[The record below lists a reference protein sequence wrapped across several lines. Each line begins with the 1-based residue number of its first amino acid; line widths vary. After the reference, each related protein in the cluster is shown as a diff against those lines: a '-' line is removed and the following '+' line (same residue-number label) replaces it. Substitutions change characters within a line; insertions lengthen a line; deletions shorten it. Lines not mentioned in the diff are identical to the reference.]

1 MKKVLAT
8 IGIGNASVDTVLP
21 STTVRPGESVE
32 AEVRMQGGN
41 AEQDVSRIEL
51 EVETRFLTDDGY
63 RDGTVGR
70 MHLSDGFTLD
80 PDEERVETTTIEVPW
95 DTPVTVGSVDVWVET
110 ELDVTGVDPE
120 DVDYL
125 DVQPTARLQAVFD
138 ALEELGLSLYQS
150 ECSRDPYSRYG
161 GGIVQEFEFRPSG
174 GPFAG
179 DLDELEVVARE
190 SAEELVVYLEVD
202 RRGGLLS
209 EMADTDES
217 HTSLTVTST
226 DPTVVREDLRRVVE
240 KYV

>member
-32 AEVRMQGGN
+32 AEVRMQGGD

-51 EVETRFLTDDGY
+51 EVETKFLTDDGY

-70 MHLSDGFTLD
+70 MHLSDGFTLA
-80 PDEERVETTTIEVPW
+80 PDEERVETTTIDIPW
-95 DTPVTVGSVDVWVET
+95 STPVTVGNVDVWVET

-120 DVDYL
+120 DEDYL
-125 DVQPTARLQAVFD
+125 DVQPTERLQAVFD
-138 ALEELGLSLYQS
+138 ALEELGLSLYKS
-150 ECSRDPYSRYG
+150 ECSRDSYSRYG

-174 GPFAG
+174 GTFAG
-179 DLDELEVVARE
+179 DLDEIEVVARE
-190 SAEELVVYLEVD
+190 TADELVVYLEVD

-209 EMADTDES
+209 EMAETDES
-217 HTSLTVTST
+217 HTSLTVTSA
-226 DPTVVREDLRRVVE
+226 DPATVREDLRRVIE

>member
-32 AEVRMQGGN
+32 AEVRMEGGN

-70 MHLSDGFTLD
+70 MHLSDGFTLE
-80 PDEERVETTTIEVPW
+80 PEEERVETTTIEIPW
-95 DTPVTVGSVDVWVET
+95 STPVTVGNVDVWVET

-120 DVDYL
+120 DRDHLEVE
-125 DVQPTARLQAVFD
+125 PTERLHAVFD
-138 ALEELGLSLYQS
+138 ALEELGLSLHQS
-150 ECSRDPYSRYG
+150 ECSRDPYGRYG
-161 GGIVQEFEFRPSG
+161 GGVVQEFEFRPSG
-174 GPFAG
+174 SPFAG

-190 SAEELVVYLEVD
+190 SADELVVYLEVD
-202 RRGGLLS
+202 RKGGLLG
-209 EMADTDES
+209 EMTDTDES
-217 HTSLTVTST
+217 YTSLTVTST
-226 DPTVVREDLRRVVE
+226 DPVTVRENLRRAIE
-240 KYV
+240 QYV